1 MIFQFSLRALV
12 IGVFVSLFA
21 CTPNK
26 VQSTKIIAT
35 APVNTIVSDNEL
47 RAINLPEQRKVLFLM
62 GQDTETLSAFH
73 KDVLL
78 KDPQFPAPGGVT
90 LYTKI
95 SHTFKYGSLAGL
107 ISSVDYGSGINNFV
121 RTLKEFP
128 NAALAVGLDITDNS
142 GQCKSIPTKAIS
154 GIADKDVTP
163 ELIRFYR
170 AEVDKLITFLKDAN
184 RPIFLRIGYEFDGPW
199 NCYDAT
205 SYKIAFGYIKQRLA
219 AMHAYKIAT
228 VWQSAAWLRNQGPY
242 VVTDANHLDK
252 YYPGDDAVDWV
263 AFSKFYG
270 LSYKE
275 HQWTCDALNPEWFTP
290 LVTPRLQQ
298 DLVLNFARA
307 HKKPVLIAESAPTAY
322 STSELTSSCVFTNRT
337 LPITAEKI
345 WQSWFQEWFDYIDA
359 NKDIIRAAAYINT
372 NWHTQK
378 MWYCAPNTTAGT
390 EKCNQG
396 YWGDS
401 RIQANPLI
409 LERFKQQ
416 LQKDIFVKK

>member
-1 MIFQFSLRALV
+1 MILHFANRTLIISTLFL
-12 IGVFVSLFA
+12 SLFA
-21 CTPNK
+21 CTKNK
-26 VQSTKIIAT
+26 IKTSKAIAE
-35 APVNTIVSDNEL
+35 PFNTSSNTTEL
-47 RAINLPEQRKVLFLM
+47 HAINLPEQGKVLFVI
-62 GQDTETLSAFH
+62 GQDTETLSAFR

-95 SHTFKYGSLAGL
+95 SHNFKYGSLAGL
-107 ISSVDYGSGINNFV
+107 TSNVDYGSGINNFV
-121 RTLKEFP
+121 QTLKEFP

-154 GIADKDVTP
+154 GVTDSDVTP
-163 ELIRFYR
+163 ALISFYR

-184 RPIFLRIGYEFDGPW
+184 KPIFLRIGYEFDGPW
-199 NCYDAT
+199 NCYDAAT
-205 SYKIAFGYIKQRLA
+205 YKTAFGYIKQRLI
-219 AMHAYKIAT
+219 AMHADKVAT
-228 VWQSAAWLRNQGPY
+228 VWQSAAWPRNLGSY

-270 LSYKE
+270 SSYKE

-290 LVTPRLQQ
+290 LVTPRSQH
-298 DLVLNFARA
+298 DRVLNFARA
-307 HKKPVLIAESAPTAY
+307 HKKPVMIAESAPTAY

-337 LPITAEKI
+337 SPLTAENI
-345 WQSWFQEWFDYIDA
+345 WQSWFQEWFDYIAD

-378 MWYCAPNTTAGT
+378 MWYCAPNATAGT

-401 RIQANPLI
+401 RIQANPYI
-409 LERFKQQ
+409 LDRFKQQ